1 MDYGDDGVPTRLLE
15 RWRGRSSH
23 VTISAPPLRLRAIG
37 AMSSLTLAVE
47 PQVLVL
53 PPTIGRTVA
62 RPERITL
69 PPIGASRQASPS
81 SAIQASKTRRLY
93 RSLRPTA
100 GSTSG

>member
-1 MDYGDDGVPTRLLE
+1 MDYVDDDVRPACSSAGG
-15 RWRGRSSH
+15 GRSSH

-62 RPERITL
+62 RPEGITL
-69 PPIGASRQASPS
+69 PAIGASRQASPS
-81 SAIQASKTRRLY
+81 SAIQASKSRRLY

>member
-1 MDYGDDGVPTRLLE
+1 MDYVDDDVRPACSSAGG
-15 RWRGRSSH
+15 GRSSH

-37 AMSSLTLAVE
+37 AISLTLAVG

-62 RPERITL
+62 RPEGITL
-69 PPIGASRQASPS
+69 PAIGASRQASPS
-81 SAIQASKTRRLY
+81 SAIQASKSRRLY